1 MSASDPSPFPLVG
14 LQAVSNARKE
24 WVALAFEF
32 PSDTVDALQASL
44 VLLNYPEVFT
54 ALAPLDCIVPVAE
67 PLRLEAGHLEG
78 LPAHRLI
85 LRVPAGAVDEPAA
98 QKKCAALA
106 EQGYRIM
113 FDGVAAKASQSGAR
127 ALMYDCATTLPPV
140 LALVA
145 QPGPHLARGVD
156 TEQRFDECADAGF
169 AWFMGDFARCP
180 AQAASTGDGTS
191 RKRLLALLGMLARD
205 ADSRELETLLK
216 QDPALSYQLLKVVNS
231 AAFALSTPIHSFG
244 QAINV
249 LGRRQLQ
256 RWLQLLLYARQQD
269 DVNAN
274 PLLPLAAVRAAQMET
289 LCKEQGG
296 DRDAQDLAFVTGVF
310 SLLDVLLGMPMS
322 EIVAALNLDLDVMAA
337 LLERGGPLGQMLLL
351 VEQPS
356 GATLAAA
363 GIAPESYWQGQ
374 LQAYHWAIQVSR
386 NL

>member
-1 MSASDPSPFPLVG
+1 MSASDTSPFPLVG

-44 VLLNYPEVFT
+44 ALLNYPE
-54 ALAPLDCIVPVAE
+54 AIASLAPLDCIVPVAE
-67 PLRLEAGHLEG
+67 PLRLEASHLEG

-106 EQGYRIM
+106 EAGYRIM
-113 FDGVAAKASQSGAR
+113 FDGVAAKATQCGAR

-156 TEQRFDECADAGF
+156 TQQRFDECADAGF
-169 AWFMGDFARCP
+169 AWFMGDYARRP
-180 AQAASTGDGTS
+180 AQAGGDGDGTS
-191 RKRLLALLGMLARD
+191 RKRLLALLGLLARD

-269 DVNAN
+269 DANAN
-274 PLLPLAAVRAAQMET
+274 PLLPLAAVRAAQMEA
-289 LCKEQGG
+289 LCKERGG

-356 GATLAAA
+356 ATTLAAA
-363 GIAPESYWQGQ
+363 GVVPESYWQGQ
-374 LQAYHWAIQVSR
+374 LQAYQWAIQVSR